1 MGRGGGGDKNKLC
14 KNWNRPNNARKFGEK
29 LLKQFAL
36 IFGTKIIGLC
46 TWPISLLGGGSL
58 IQRRNYWPI
67 PISVYFKSRHKYYNG
82 VWYWHDYQVTNRSTR
97 EETGY
102 MLQFILYTMLV
113 IYMKDKVGLFLCE
126 IKWEIISQLPKKDL
140 CSEDIDVSLFFN
152 NIWVDIL
159 VMINLGDCFLTIE
172 RKFTKQKFSLIL
184 FYDDLKSWLYC
195 DVKRVFG
202 ERKCFS
208 VRYYR

>member
-1 MGRGGGGDKNKLC
+1 MLGEIIKTVCFDFWNQD
-14 KNWNRPNNARKFGEK
+14 NWIMYMTNIPF
-29 LLKQFAL
+29 
-36 IFGTKIIGLC
+36 
-46 TWPISLLGGGSL
+46 GGGSL

-82 VWYWHDYQVTNRSTR
+82 VWYWHDYQVTNRSTE

-102 MLQFILYTMLV
+102 MLQFILYKMLLS
-113 IYMKDKVGLFLCE
+113 YMKNKVELILCE

-172 RKFTKQKFSLIL
+172 RKFTKQMFSLIL